1 MKIDKATIDY
11 NIHRM
16 VKEIAGEWIYEGDE
30 EDNKMQALLS
40 IAEIKGMC
48 EFAET
53 MREVLD
59 S

>member
-16 VKEIAGEWIYEGDE
+16 VKDIAGEWIYEGDE

-40 IAEIKGMC
+40 IAEIRGMC
-48 EFAET
+48 EFAKT
-53 MREVLD
+53 MKEVLD